1 MGTPQ
6 ERAKGLLGLVREH
19 AEASESQRHL
29 KREVAEAFARE
40 GLFRIAAPVDFFG
53 SEEDPITQIETI
65 ESVAYADGSAAWN
78 LMIGIE
84 TFGLIAPGF
93 VHCRE
98 LIEDLSVIMCSS
110 TASAGRADKVDGGYR
125 VSGRWGFCSGCHN
138 SELFGATVYIYENGE
153 RDKSGHQYLVVPKPE
168 FEILDTWYTSGLC
181 GSGSHDVVLE
191 DVFVPEERLVAPLG
205 KVQHDSALLR
215 MPFRSRLCYN
225 KVAIAFGLARSA
237 LDDFVDLAD
246 GKVPR
251 FTSKSLKERG
261 WAQRAIAESEVR
273 VRSVR
278 ALVIELLGSL
288 WNKAVEGEAVSDKEA
303 ALFQLACS
311 DAVRSCIG
319 AVDRLVEAAGTTAN
333 QKGHPLERVARDIR
347 VVGQHQ
353 TVAPHH
359 IEDAGKVLLGVPAV
373 DAMLAQLP
381 K

>member
-19 AEASESQRHL
+19 ADESESQRHL
-29 KREVAEAFARE
+29 KGEVATAFAQE

-53 SEEDPITQIETI
+53 SEEDPVTQIETI
-65 ESVAYADGSAAWN
+65 ETVASVDGSAAWN

-93 VHCRE
+93 IHCRE
-98 LIEDLSVIMCSS
+98 LIEDQSVIMCSS
-110 TASAGRADKVDGGYR
+110 TASAGRAEKVDGGYR
-125 VSGRWGFCSGCHN
+125 VTGRWGFCSGCHN
-138 SELFGATVYIYENGE
+138 SDLFSATVFLYKNGE
-153 RDKSGHQYLVVPKPE
+153 RVQGGHQYLVVPKPE
-168 FEILDTWYTSGLC
+168 FEILDTWHTSGLC

-205 KVQHDSALLR
+205 QVQHQSPLLR

-237 LDDFVDLAD
+237 LDSFVELAE

-251 FTSKSLKERG
+251 FTSKSLKNRG

-273 VRSVR
+273 VLSAR
-278 ALVIELLGSL
+278 ALVIELVESL
-288 WNKAVEGEAVSDKEA
+288 WEKARLDQPVSDKEA
-303 ALFQLACS
+303 AIFQLACS
-311 DAVRSCIG
+311 DAVRGCI
-319 AVDRLVEAAGTTAN
+319 ASVSQLVEAAGTTAN
-333 QKGHPLERVARDIR
+333 QKGHPLERTARDIK

-359 IEDAGKVLLGVPAV
+359 IEDAGRVLLGVPAV
-373 DAMLAQLP
+373 DAMLVDMP
-381 K
+381 S

>member
-19 AEASESQRHL
+19 ADESESQRHL
-29 KREVAEAFARE
+29 KGEVATAFAQE

-53 SEEDPITQIETI
+53 SEEDPVTQIETI
-65 ESVAYADGSAAWN
+65 ETVASVDGSAAWN

-93 VHCRE
+93 IHCRE
-98 LIEDLSVIMCSS
+98 LIEDQSVIMCSS
-110 TASAGRADKVDGGYR
+110 TASAGRAEKVDGGYR
-125 VSGRWGFCSGCHN
+125 VTGRWGFCSGCHN
-138 SELFGATVYIYENGE
+138 SDLFGATVFLYKNGE
-153 RDKSGHQYLVVPKPE
+153 RVQGGHQYLVVPKPE
-168 FEILDTWYTSGLC
+168 FEILDTWHTSGLC

-205 KVQHDSALLR
+205 QVQHQSPLLR

-237 LDDFVDLAD
+237 LDSFVELAE

-251 FTSKSLKERG
+251 FTSKSLKNRG

-273 VRSVR
+273 VLSAR
-278 ALVIELLGSL
+278 ALVIELVESL
-288 WNKAVEGEAVSDKEA
+288 WEKARLDQPVSDKEA
-303 ALFQLACS
+303 AIFQLACS
-311 DAVRSCIG
+311 DAVRGCI
-319 AVDRLVEAAGTTAN
+319 ASVSQLVEAAGTTAN
-333 QKGHPLERVARDIR
+333 QKGHPLERTARDIK

-359 IEDAGKVLLGVPAV
+359 IEDAGRVLLGVPAV
-373 DAMLAQLP
+373 DAMLVDMP
-381 K
+381 S

>member
-29 KREVAEAFARE
+29 KSEVAEAFARE

-110 TASAGRADKVDGGYR
+110 TASAGRADKVEGGYR

-138 SELFGATVYIYENGE
+138 SELFGATVYLYENGE
-153 RDKSGHQYLVVPKPE
+153 RDNSGHQYLVVPKPE

-237 LDDFVDLAD
+237 LDDFVDLAE

-288 WNKAVEGEAVSDKEA
+288 WEKAVQGEKVSDKEA

-311 DAVRSCIG
+311 DAVRSCI
-319 AVDRLVEAAGTTAN
+319 ASVDRLVEAAGTTAN

-359 IEDAGKVLLGVPAV
+359 IEDAGRVLLGLPAV
-373 DAMLAQLP
+373 DAMLAELP

>member
-153 RDKSGHQYLVVPKPE
+153 RDNSGHQYLVVPKPE

-278 ALVIELLGSL
+278 ALVVELLGSL
-288 WNKAVEGEAVSDKEA
+288 WDKAVEGEAVSDKEA

-311 DAVRSCIG
+311 DAVRTCIG

>member
-19 AEASESQRHL
+19 AQASESQRHL
-29 KREVAEAFARE
+29 KGEVAEAFARE

-53 SEEDPITQIETI
+53 SEEDPVTQIETI
-65 ESVAYADGSAAWN
+65 ETVAYADGSAAWN

-110 TASAGRADKVDGGYR
+110 TASAGRADKVEGGYR

-138 SELFGATVYIYENGE
+138 SDLFGATVYIYENGE
-153 RDKSGHQYLVVPKPE
+153 RNNWGHQYLVVPKPE
-168 FEILDTWYTSGLC
+168 FKILDTWYTSGLC
-181 GSGSHDVVLE
+181 GSGSHDVILE

-205 KVQHDSALLR
+205 KVQHNSALLR

-237 LDDFVDLAD
+237 LDNFVELAE

-278 ALVIELLGSL
+278 ALVIDLLRSL
-288 WNKAVEGEAVSDKEA
+288 WDKAVQDEEVSDKEA
-303 ALFQLACS
+303 AIFQLACS

-333 QKGHPLERVARDIR
+333 QKGHPLERVARDIK

-359 IEDAGKVLLGVPAV
+359 IEDAGRVLLGIPAT
-373 DAMLAQLP
+373 DAMLASLAE
-381 K
+381 

>member
-278 ALVIELLGSL
+278 ALVVELLGSL
-288 WNKAVEGEAVSDKEA
+288 WDKAVEGEAVSDKEA

>member
-251 FTSKSLKERG
+251 FTSTSLKERG

-278 ALVIELLGSL
+278 ALVVELLGSL
-288 WNKAVEGEAVSDKEA
+288 WDKAVEGEAVSDKEA

>member
-205 KVQHDSALLR
+205 KGQHDSALLR

-278 ALVIELLGSL
+278 ALVAELLGSL
-288 WNKAVEGEAVSDKEA
+288 WDKAVEGEAVSDKEA

>member
-6 ERAKGLLGLVREH
+6 ERAKGLLGLVRQH
-19 AEASESQRHL
+19 ADASEDQRHL
-29 KREVAEAFARE
+29 MGEVAQAFAQE

-53 SEEDPITQIETI
+53 SEQDPITQIETI
-65 ESVAYADGSAAWN
+65 ETVAYADGSAAWN

-93 VHCRE
+93 EQCRE

-110 TASAGRADKVDGGYR
+110 TASAGRADKVNDGYQ

-138 SELFGATVYIYENGE
+138 SDLFGATVFVYENGV
-153 RDKSGHQYLVVPKPE
+153 RDSQGHQYLVVPKPE
-168 FEILDTWYTSGLC
+168 FEILDTWNTSGLC
-181 GSGSHDVVLE
+181 GSGSHDVVIE
-191 DVFVPEERLVAPLG
+191 DVFVPDERLVAPLG
-205 KVQHDSALLR
+205 KVQHDSPLLR

-237 LDDFVDLAD
+237 LDGFVDLAE

-278 ALVIELLGSL
+278 ALVIDLLSSL
-288 WNKAVEGEAVSDKEA
+288 WEKSIKGEEVSDREA

-311 DAVRSCIG
+311 DAVRSCIS

-359 IEDAGKVLLGVPAV
+359 IEDAGRVLLGLPAV
-373 DAMLAQLP
+373 DAMLAKLP

>member
-19 AEASESQRHL
+19 ADESESQRHL
-29 KREVAEAFARE
+29 KGEVAIAFAQE

-53 SEEDPITQIETI
+53 SEEDPVTQIETI
-65 ESVAYADGSAAWN
+65 ETVASVDGSAAWN

-93 VHCRE
+93 IHCRE
-98 LIEDLSVIMCSS
+98 LIEDQSVIMCSS
-110 TASAGRADKVDGGYR
+110 TASAGRAEKVDGGYR
-125 VSGRWGFCSGCHN
+125 VTGRWGFCSGCHN
-138 SELFGATVYIYENGE
+138 SDLFGATVFLYESGE
-153 RDKSGHQYLVVPKPE
+153 RVQGGHQYLVVSKPE
-168 FEILDTWYTSGLC
+168 FEILDTWHTSGLC

-205 KVQHDSALLR
+205 QVQHQSPLLR

-237 LDDFVDLAD
+237 LDSFVELAE

-251 FTSKSLKERG
+251 FTSKSLKNRG

-273 VRSVR
+273 VLSAR
-278 ALVIELLGSL
+278 ALVIELVESL
-288 WNKAVEGEAVSDKEA
+288 WEKARLDQPVSEKDA
-303 ALFQLACS
+303 AIFQLACS
-311 DAVRSCIG
+311 DAVRGCI
-319 AVDRLVEAAGTTAN
+319 ASVSQLVEAAGTTAN
-333 QKGHPLERVARDIR
+333 QKGHPLERTARDIK

-359 IEDAGKVLLGVPAV
+359 IEDAGRVLLGVPAV
-373 DAMLAQLP
+373 DAMLVDMP
-381 K
+381 S

>member
-6 ERAKGLLGLVREH
+6 ERAKGLVGLVREH
-19 AEASESQRHL
+19 AEVSESQRHL
-29 KREVAEAFARE
+29 KSEVAEAFAQE
-40 GLFRIAAPVDFFG
+40 GLYRIAAPVDFFG

-65 ESVAYADGSAAWN
+65 ETIACADGSAAWN

-98 LIEDLSVIMCSS
+98 LIEDSSVIMCSS
-110 TASAGRADKVDGGYR
+110 TASAGRADKVEGGYR

-138 SELFGATVYIYENGE
+138 SDLFGATVFIHENGE
-153 RDKSGHQYLVVPKPE
+153 RNNWGHQYLVVPKPE

-205 KVQHDSALLR
+205 KVQHNSALLR

-237 LDDFVDLAD
+237 LDSFVDLAE

-278 ALVIELLGSL
+278 ALVIDLLGSL
-288 WNKAVEGEAVSDKEA
+288 WDKAVRDEKVSDKEA

-311 DAVRSCIG
+311 DAVRSCIA

-333 QKGHPLERVARDIR
+333 QKGHPLERIARDVR

-359 IEDAGKVLLGVPAV
+359 IEDAGRVLLGVPAV
-373 DAMLAQLP
+373 DAMLADLP

>member
-278 ALVIELLGSL
+278 ALVVELLGSL
-288 WNKAVEGEAVSDKEA
+288 WDKAIEGEAVSDKEA

>member
-19 AEASESQRHL
+19 AEVSESQRHL

-138 SELFGATVYIYENGE
+138 SELFGATVYIT
-153 RDKSGHQYLVVPKPE
+153 KTVS
-168 FEILDTWYTSGLC
+168 EI
-181 GSGSHDVVLE
+181 
-191 DVFVPEERLVAPLG
+191 
-205 KVQHDSALLR
+205 
-215 MPFRSRLCYN
+215 SRGIN
-225 KVAIAFGLARSA
+225 I
-237 LDDFVDLAD
+237 
-246 GKVPR
+246 
-251 FTSKSLKERG
+251 
-261 WAQRAIAESEVR
+261 
-273 VRSVR
+273 
-278 ALVIELLGSL
+278 
-288 WNKAVEGEAVSDKEA
+288 
-303 ALFQLACS
+303 
-311 DAVRSCIG
+311 
-319 AVDRLVEAAGTTAN
+319 
-333 QKGHPLERVARDIR
+333 
-347 VVGQHQ
+347 
-353 TVAPHH
+353 
-359 IEDAGKVLLGVPAV
+359 
-373 DAMLAQLP
+373 
-381 K
+381 

>member
-6 ERAKGLLGLVREH
+6 ERAKGLLGLVRQH
-19 AEASESQRHL
+19 ADASEDQRHL
-29 KREVAEAFARE
+29 KGEVAQAFAQE

-53 SEEDPITQIETI
+53 SEQDPITQIETI
-65 ESVAYADGSAAWN
+65 ETVAYADGSAAWN

-93 VHCRE
+93 EHCRE
-98 LIEDLSVIMCSS
+98 LIEDLSVVMCSS
-110 TASAGRADKVDGGYR
+110 TASAGRADKVNGGYQ

-138 SELFGATVYIYENGE
+138 SDLFGATVFVYENGV
-153 RDKSGHQYLVVPKPE
+153 RNGQGHQYLVVPKSE
-168 FEILDTWYTSGLC
+168 FEILDTWNTSGLC
-181 GSGSHDVVLE
+181 GSGSHDVVIE
-191 DVFVPEERLVAPLG
+191 DVFVPDERLVAPLG
-205 KVQHDSALLR
+205 KVQHDSPLLR

-237 LDDFVDLAD
+237 LDGFVDLAE

-278 ALVIELLGSL
+278 ALVIDLLSSL
-288 WNKAVEGEAVSDKEA
+288 WEKSIKDEEVSDREA

-311 DAVRSCIG
+311 DAVRSCIS

-359 IEDAGKVLLGVPAV
+359 IEDAGRVLLGLPAV
-373 DAMLAQLP
+373 DAMLAKLP

>member
-19 AEASESQRHL
+19 ADESESQRHL
-29 KREVAEAFARE
+29 KGEVARAFAQE

-53 SEEDPITQIETI
+53 SEEDPVTQIETI
-65 ESVAYADGSAAWN
+65 ETVASVDGSAAWN

-93 VHCRE
+93 IHCRE
-98 LIEDLSVIMCSS
+98 LIEDQSIIMSSS
-110 TASAGRADKVDGGYR
+110 TASAGRAEKVDGGYR
-125 VSGRWGFCSGCHN
+125 VTGRWGFCSGCHN
-138 SELFGATVYIYENGE
+138 SDLFGATVFLYKNGE
-153 RDKSGHQYLVVPKPE
+153 RVQGGHQYLVVPKPE
-168 FEILDTWYTSGLC
+168 FEILDTWHTSGLC

-205 KVQHDSALLR
+205 QVQHQSPLLR

-237 LDDFVDLAD
+237 LDSFVELAE

-251 FTSKSLKERG
+251 FTSKSLKNRG

-273 VRSVR
+273 VRSAR
-278 ALVIELLGSL
+278 ALVIELVESL
-288 WNKAVEGEAVSDKEA
+288 WEKARLDQPVSEKDA
-303 ALFQLACS
+303 AIFQLACS
-311 DAVRSCIG
+311 DAVRGCI
-319 AVDRLVEAAGTTAN
+319 ASVSQLVEAAGTTAN
-333 QKGHPLERVARDIR
+333 QKGHPLERTARDIK

-359 IEDAGKVLLGVPAV
+359 IEDAGRVLLGVPAV
-373 DAMLAQLP
+373 DAMLVDMP
-381 K
+381 S